1 MKADKKRI
9 KTDKNSQKW
18 SKTFFLNN
26 FVNYNYFSF
35 YVFYVLV
42 KKWLKAD
49 KNRIK
54 TDRNSQKWSKT
65 FFLYNFV
72 NITIFTIFTF
82 HSMFSMFWSNSNKLI
97 FSVLKVLRLGFVIE
111 TCSKTSELFLICPF
125 LRENLSTSSCT
136 LFLFTE
142 TWFLGDLR
150 LGIAL
155 NLS

>member
-1 MKADKKRI
+1 MEQ
-9 KTDKNSQKW
+9 N
-18 SKTFFLNN
+18 L
-26 FVNYNYFSF
+26 
-35 YVFYVLV
+35 
-42 KKWLKAD
+42 
-49 KNRIK
+49 
-54 TDRNSQKWSKT
+54 
-65 FFLYNFV
+65 FLYFV

-125 LRENLSTSSCT
+125 LRENLSTSSCI

-155 NLS
+155 NLSEKLQIVQKSIPSLFNLDITDIPSSIWTNERS

>member
-1 MKADKKRI
+1 M
-9 KTDKNSQKW
+9 
-18 SKTFFLNN
+18 
-26 FVNYNYFSF
+26 
-35 YVFYVLV
+35 
-42 KKWLKAD
+42 KAD

-155 NLS
+155 NLSEKLQIVQKSIPSLFNLDITDIPSSIWTNERS

>member
-1 MKADKKRI
+1 M
-9 KTDKNSQKW
+9 
-18 SKTFFLNN
+18 
-26 FVNYNYFSF
+26 
-35 YVFYVLV
+35 
-42 KKWLKAD
+42 
-49 KNRIK
+49 
-54 TDRNSQKWSKT
+54 
-65 FFLYNFV
+65 

-125 LRENLSTSSCT
+125 LRENLSTSSCI

-150 LGIAL
+150 LGSEIGVRDRDL
-155 NLS
+155 FQNLGTLFNLSFSPRKSFHIQLYSVLVHGDLVSRRSPLRYSFKLKRKTTNCTKKYSIFIQS

>member
-1 MKADKKRI
+1 
-9 KTDKNSQKW
+9 
-18 SKTFFLNN
+18 
-26 FVNYNYFSF
+26 
-35 YVFYVLV
+35 
-42 KKWLKAD
+42 
-49 KNRIK
+49 
-54 TDRNSQKWSKT
+54 
-65 FFLYNFV
+65 
-72 NITIFTIFTF
+72 
-82 HSMFSMFWSNSNKLI
+82 MFSMFWSNSNKLI

-155 NLS
+155 NLSEKLQIVQKSIPSLFNLDITDIPSSIWTNERS